1 MSIGKTTELSLVTAA
16 QISAGAVGT
25 AAISSGAATSG
36 QILQANGS
44 GAVAFATLAASGG
57 MTLIATATPSAAT
70 SLSFTSIPS
79 TYKNLL
85 LIWRGVYQSVTGEHW
100 SVRLNNDTTAGRHVW
115 TNSNLTYAAI
125 TAFGNSDNSSPIPGT
140 TASSTVYEQQSRGS
154 FTIYRYT
161 EAEEKLVQWQTN
173 GATTT
178 GGFSTGSGVFLGTT
192 AISRIDFIRSSTQ
205 TITGTFYLY
214 GVS

>member
-57 MTLIATATPSAAT
+57 MTLIATATPSGAT
-70 SLSFTSIPS
+70 SLGFSSIPT
-79 TYKNLL
+79 TYKHLV
-85 LIWRGVYQSVTGEHW
+85 IMWVDVQQSAAEYW
-100 SVRLNNDTTAGRHVW
+100 NIRCNNDTTASFHLTSNNLGSITGTTFGDSQAIFSMISTPANPAAYYRAAGSLTFWRYTDTSVKSMNGIRTYYASADQLSNAVSGRYLG
-115 TNSNLTYAAI
+115 TSAI
-125 TAFGNSDNSSPIPGT
+125 T
-140 TASSTVYEQQSRGS
+140 
-154 FTIYRYT
+154 
-161 EAEEKLVQWQTN
+161 
-173 GATTT
+173 
-178 GGFSTGSGVFLGTT
+178 
-192 AISRIDFIRSSTQ
+192 RIDFIRSSTQ
-205 TITGTFYLY
+205 TITGNFYLY